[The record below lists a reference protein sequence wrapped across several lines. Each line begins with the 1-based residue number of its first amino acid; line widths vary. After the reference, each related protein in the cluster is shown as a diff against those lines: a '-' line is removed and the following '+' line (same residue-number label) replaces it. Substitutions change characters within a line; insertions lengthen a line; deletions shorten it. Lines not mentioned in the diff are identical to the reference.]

1 MSVNT
6 SNCKNNKTDL
16 KSVAPPNIQTIVP
29 MSRIK
34 TIMKSSP
41 EISIINQDT
50 LYAVTLAT
58 VIIKYIIISSYFI
71 IIIIII
77 YMLYIYLYIG
87 TIY

>member
-6 SNCKNNKTDL
+6 SNSKNNKTDL
-16 KSVAPPNIQTIVP
+16 KSPAPPNIQTIVP

-50 LYAVTLAT
+50 LYDVTLAT
-58 VIIKYIIISSYFI
+58 VIIKYILISSYF
-71 IIIIII
+71 IIII
-77 YMLYIYLYIG
+77 YMLYIYLYIYIG